1 MKSREVPPAKESR
14 LFSLS
19 NVNKRL
25 FELFPSKVTSATVTS
40 VALVIPIATKLPSKG
55 KAVPPLT
62 P

>member
-1 MKSREVPPAKESR
+1 MKSREVPPPNESR

-19 NVNKRL
+19 NVNRRL